1 MDNARYLYAI
11 LLERATTDFD
21 IIDVGYSPKI
31 LSYTKLLGQVDFLD
45 LNMTTIDI
53 EFANRSN
60 PIEGLKYIKVFTAS
74 REDLITYKIGRYSS
88 KDKEDIAQ
96 LLNEADIELLVHLCK
111 MIEKRTD
118 LSQMLKDKFIINC
131 AKFAKEFLDV

>member
-1 MDNARYLYAI
+1 
-11 LLERATTDFD
+11 
-21 IIDVGYSPKI
+21 
-31 LSYTKLLGQVDFLD
+31 
-45 LNMTTIDI
+45 
-53 EFANRSN
+53 
-60 PIEGLKYIKVFTAS
+60 
-74 REDLITYKIGRYSS
+74 LITSKIGRYSS